1 MNELFAHTISR
12 IDFVDGMVRIELANL
27 TPGASET
34 TTVDPKHILHMP
46 LGGFMRGAVT
56 MENFIREMVRRGIL
70 QAPPTSTV
78 PDAVA
83 APSPNF
89 T

>member
-1 MNELFAHTISR
+1 MNEIFAHTISR
-12 IDFVDGMVRIELANL
+12 FDFVDGMVRIELANL
-27 TPGASET
+27 TPGASDT

-56 MENFIREMVRRGIL
+56 MENFIRELVKRGIL
-70 QAPPTSTV
+70 QAPPTSAAPGGT
-78 PDAVA
+78 P

-89 T
+89 A